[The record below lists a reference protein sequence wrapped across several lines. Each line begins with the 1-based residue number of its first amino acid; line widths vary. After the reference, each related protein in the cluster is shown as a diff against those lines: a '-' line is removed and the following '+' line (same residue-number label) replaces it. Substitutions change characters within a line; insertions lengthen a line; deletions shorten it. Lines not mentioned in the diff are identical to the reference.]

1 MAGQVLRTSAACQ
14 KQQTHSSLLKAQ
26 MDYLLVDAG
35 AFVPAGAVLEPL
47 SHPTSA
53 KQATSANNE
62 SIFIVMCILIL
73 FMFAYSCLG
82 RLALGVEST
91 KCRGVGKHYFWA
103 FFEVARS
110 ARKWRASPHFVA
122 RLVCST
128 LSSRPQISGQL
139 CGKVLVA
146 GARCAASI
154 RQFQNQ
160 HAWFHAQTFN
170 AL

>member
-1 MAGQVLRTSAACQ
+1 
-14 KQQTHSSLLKAQ
+14 

-110 ARKWRASPHFVA
+110 ARKWRAVSSKKRSHPPLSA
-122 RLVCST
+122 R
-128 LSSRPQISGQL
+128 
-139 CGKVLVA
+139 
-146 GARCAASI
+146 
-154 RQFQNQ
+154 
-160 HAWFHAQTFN
+160 N
-170 AL
+170 ALWSAHSTGAWGVDCYRAAAALGPLRRGD